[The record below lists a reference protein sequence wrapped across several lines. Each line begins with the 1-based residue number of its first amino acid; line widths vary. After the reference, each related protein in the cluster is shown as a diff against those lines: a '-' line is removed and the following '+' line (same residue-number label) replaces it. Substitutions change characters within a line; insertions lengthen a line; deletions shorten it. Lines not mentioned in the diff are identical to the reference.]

1 MSVDLESNIV
11 VLDIKNKPDQ
21 SFQSSN
27 ILLLN
32 YWKLVDEQQNNNKFR
47 QDRCRKESLTN
58 KNLTTD
64 QILFNFYA
72 ENIIRSTVLLEAQA
86 RIKIARRNINKL
98 RHADNTTLMTESE
111 ELKSLLMKVKE
122 ESEKV
127 SLKLNIQK
135 TKIMASGPITSWQID
150 GETVETVADFIF
162 LGSKITVDGDCTI

>member
-86 RIKIARRNINKL
+86 RIKIARRNINNLKYTG
-98 RHADNTTLMTESE
+98 DTTFMAESEE

-122 ESEKV
+122 ETKKIWLKIQHSVSKDHCIWPYHFWTNRWGNNENSERHYFFG
-127 SLKLNIQK
+127 LQNH
-135 TKIMASGPITSWQID
+135 
-150 GETVETVADFIF
+150 
-162 LGSKITVDGDCTI
+162 CRR